1 MDSRPG
7 RGSRFTVTVPATPLE
22 AQPYEPPPDPIPS
35 IEIDLKPIA
44 GALVLM
50 LEDDRDTRQSLVELL
65 ESWAV
70 TSVAAPSLVELI
82 SRQAAASQ
90 PVDAI
95 ICDYR
100 LASGTNG
107 IDAIASLRQRLGYA
121 PHAVLITGEADV
133 EPLRARVGPDT
144 VVLHKPF
151 APEAL
156 ARSLLDAVQARR
168 NAEPA

>member
-1 MDSRPG
+1 M
-7 RGSRFTVTVPATPLE
+7 T
-22 AQPYEPPPDPIPS
+22 
-35 IEIDLKPIA
+35 
-44 GALVLM
+44 
-50 LEDDRDTRQSLVELL
+50 
-65 ESWAV
+65 AV
-70 TSVAAPSLVELI
+70 TAGTLADLLAAEDM
-82 SRQAAASQ
+82 SRCSF
-90 PVDAI
+90 DAI

-121 PHAVLITGEADV
+121 PHAVLITGEPDV

-168 NAEPA
+168 SAEPA